1 MENTN
6 ILKTEFEIRHHQI
19 EIEKA
24 MELQITDLLKEGQDE
39 RDRISISKADI
50 ILIFA
55 LYKGG
60 MIEFFELYKNYVADC
75 QRRRWRA
82 CDKPHWFLKRLCD

>member
-1 MENTN
+1 MGHTN
-6 ILKTEFEIRHHQI
+6 VVRTDFEIRHHQI
-19 EIEKA
+19 EIEVA
-24 MELQITDLLKEGQDE
+24 VELQITDLLKEGHQE
-39 RDRISISKADI
+39 RDGIPISKSDI

-60 MIEFFELYKNYVADC
+60 MIEFFDLYKQYVTDC
-75 QRRRWRA
+75 RERRWKA